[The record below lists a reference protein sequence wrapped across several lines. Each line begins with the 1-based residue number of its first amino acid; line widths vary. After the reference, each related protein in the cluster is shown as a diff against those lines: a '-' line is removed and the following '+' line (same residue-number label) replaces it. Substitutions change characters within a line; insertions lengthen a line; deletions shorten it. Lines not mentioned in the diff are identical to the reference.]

1 MRRRLEKLQAKW
13 RAEGKV
19 PLDNGIGINT
29 GEALVGN
36 MGAEGKKMDYTMIG
50 DHVNLAGRVEG
61 LTRKFKAPIVITE
74 YTLEHIKPVLR
85 AEDSPCNRRRL
96 GHVLIQGLGTVKVKG
111 KDRPVVVYS
120 LKTLNHNE
128 PSRIVESESLAPQEI
143 ESEH

>member
-1 MRRRLEKLQAKW
+1 MRKRLEELQAKW

-50 DHVNLAGRVEG
+50 DHVNLAARVEG

-74 YTLEHIKPVLR
+74 YTLEHIKPIL
-85 AEDSPCNRRRL
+85 ATEGNPDSRGRL
-96 GHVLIQGLGTVKVKG
+96 GHVLIHGLGTVQVKG

-120 LKTLNHNE
+120 LRTLAHNE

-143 ESEH
+143 GSEH